1 MKSMT
6 GFGMGTC
13 ALGKHL
19 VIVEI
24 FAVNH
29 RYLEVKMQLP
39 RGLRPLEA
47 ELRTLIQS
55 DVHRGRLDVA
65 FSLPPSSN
73 TSYSVI
79 PNVALAHAYRD
90 AATELL
96 SSLGLNNPLDDS
108 FFTSRSDLFDV
119 SSRREALSATE
130 VKSAKQA
137 LRRAIKALQ
146 QERSREGRF
155 LQRDLRQRIA
165 NLKTLRKFI
174 STRTRLTQKNSRQK
188 LMKKVTSLLP
198 DMRTEVDRVIRDVA
212 ILVQKSD
219 ITEELVR
226 LSSHLDTFSKFL
238 NEREPVGKRMD
249 FLLQE
254 MHREVNTIGAK
265 ADDAGIRQSVV
276 EAKEEVEKLREQVQN
291 IE

>member
-1 MKSMT
+1 MT
-6 GFGMGTC
+6 GFGTGESSV
-13 ALGKHL
+13 GKQSL
-19 VIVEI
+19 TVEI

-29 RYLEVKMQLP
+29 RYLEIKMQLP
-39 RGLRPLEA
+39 HGLRPLEA
-47 ELRTLIQS
+47 ELRCLVQS
-55 DVHRGRLDVA
+55 DVHRGRLDVF
-65 FSLPPSSN
+65 FSLPSSSN

-90 AATELL
+90 AAKELF
-96 SSLGLNNPLDDS
+96 SSLGLNEALNNS
-108 FFTSRSDLFDV
+108 FFTSRADLFDV
-119 SSRREALSATE
+119 SSRREALSPIEIRST
-130 VKSAKQA
+130 KQA
-137 LRRAIKALQ
+137 LRRAIKALP

-155 LQRDLRQRIA
+155 LQRDLSQRIA
-165 NLKTLRKFI
+165 NLKKLRKGI
-174 STRTRLTQKNSRQK
+174 SARTLITQANSRKK
-188 LMKKVTSLLP
+188 LAKKVTLLLP
-198 DMRTEVDRVIRDVA
+198 DMGTDVDRVIRDVA

-238 NEREPVGKRMD
+238 SERKPVGKRMD

-265 ADDAGIRQSVV
+265 ADDGKIRQSVV